1 MWSPDFR
8 LSLWHRG
15 TSKWVRKSLAGT
27 AYNSY
32 GCSPD
37 TVVKKKIFHLDPF
50 KKRNLFYSLV
60 PFLCRNFTAAGSIIH
75 SHVPAS
81 LIFPMWKSLETESP
95 KFQIKQCQIFRR
107 TMRTLLQ
114 DLAEK
119 SLKGLGTKAR
129 TNWED
134 RSANSL
140 AYQVSNHSIFLCT
153 GCLSLEFSSDGSHFA
168 PLQRILLCLRT
179 SGWCT
184 HGWYFYDRTCM
195 VICISAVI
203 FTHCQSDASSLPF
216 WGSHQHLKLCRYSP
230 YLSSGATDTPQQRRD
245 K

>member
-1 MWSPDFR
+1 M
-8 LSLWHRG
+8 
-15 TSKWVRKSLAGT
+15 
-27 AYNSY
+27 
-32 GCSPD
+32 
-37 TVVKKKIFHLDPF
+37 DPF

-60 PFLCRNFTAAGSIIH
+60 PFYCRLNFTAAGSIIH

-81 LIFPMWKSLETESP
+81 LVFPMWKSLETDSP

-119 SLKGLGTKAR
+119 SLKGLGTKAW

-153 GCLSLEFSSDGSHFA
+153 GCLSLRSSHLMGAILNHFKGFRSASELQPDA
-168 PLQRILLCLRT
+168 PIADIFMT
-179 SGWCT
+179 EHAW
-184 HGWYFYDRTCM
+184 WYVF
-195 VICISAVI
+195 
-203 FTHCQSDASSLPF
+203 QL
-216 WGSHQHLKLCRYSP
+216 
-230 YLSSGATDTPQQRRD
+230 LSSPIARATHLYFHFGDRISTLSSVTTTLLIWALAALTLPYSD
-245 K
+245 VTNNTWFCV

>member
-1 MWSPDFR
+1 MQ
-8 LSLWHRG
+8 LL
-15 TSKWVRKSLAGT
+15 KKKSEE
-27 AYNSY
+27 
-32 GCSPD
+32 
-37 TVVKKKIFHLDPF
+37 KKKIFHLDPF

-60 PFLCRNFTAAGSIIH
+60 PFLCGLNFTAAGSIIH

-81 LIFPMWKSLETESP
+81 LVFPMWKSLETDSP

-119 SLKGLGTKAR
+119 SLKGLGTKAW

-153 GCLSLEFSSDGSHFA
+153 GCLSLRSSHRIRGHFA

-179 SGWCT
+179 SGWCA
-184 HGWYFYDRTCM
+184 HCWYFLREHAWWC
-195 VICISAVI
+195 VFSAVT
-203 FTHCQSDASSLPF
+203 FTHCQSDASLLPF
-216 WGSHQHLKLCRYSP
+216 WGSHQHLKLRHYNP
-230 YLSSGATDTPQQRRD
+230 YLSSSGTDNPQQWRD